1 MPDPKEQAATQL
13 RNIEQAAGLTTS
25 DFAAVISKAKMER
38 HGEIVSF
45 LKSEYDMTHGNA
57 NAMAH
62 AAREVLAG
70 GPPPPE
76 DRLAAQYEGAKAE
89 LLPIYDELAALAE
102 SLGQDVEKVIQ
113 KTGVSFRR
121 KKQFAL
127 VQAPSSKRIQLGLN
141 LDATPSD
148 ERIVEMKGM
157 CTHKVD
163 ITDPASIDDDIASWI
178 RKAYEQAG

>member
-1 MPDPKEQAATQL
+1 MPDPKVQAATQL
-13 RNIEQAAGLTTS
+13 RNIEQATGFTTGE
-25 DFAAVISKAKMER
+25 FAAAISEAKLER

-45 LKSEYDMTHGNA
+45 LKSEHDMTYGNA

-62 AAREVLAG
+62 AARQLLAG
-70 GPPPPE
+70 GPTSP
-76 DRLAAQYEGAKAE
+76 DVLLATQYEGAKAG
-89 LLPIYDELAALAE
+89 LLPIYHELAALAE
-102 SLGQDVEKVIQ
+102 SLGEDVEKIVQ

-127 VQAPSSKRIQLGLN
+127 VQAPSSKRVQLGLN

-148 ERIVEMKGM
+148 GRIVEMKGM

-163 ITDPASIDDDIASWI
+163 ITDPTTMDDDVAGWM
-178 RKAYEQAG
+178 RQAYEQAG